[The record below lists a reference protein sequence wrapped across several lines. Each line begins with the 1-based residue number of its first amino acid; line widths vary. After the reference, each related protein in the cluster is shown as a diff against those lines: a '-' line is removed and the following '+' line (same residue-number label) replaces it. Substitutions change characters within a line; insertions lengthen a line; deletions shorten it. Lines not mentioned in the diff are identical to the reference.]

1 MYASQGSVSDTQL
14 HAEDI
19 GFVLSEKNISALSNN
34 YVVTVCLFLY
44 DLVGYLILVIALV
57 IVSWISFTKYKIN
70 LLSYHDNLL
79 LSTVIIGTIL
89 TIIECIA
96 RCIFIPKDS
105 PKYLLNNFAW
115 IFASFAYIFFFVML
129 CVFKKIGTTFVT
141 LHIATFFMLIYHY
154 SLPTFLL
161 LLVYPTKVI
170 IIVAYY
176 ITFVF
181 VAIISFSISLM
192 MWRPLCVVLKHK
204 SIYVKVSMHL
214 IHALYVLSLP
224 VSIILLLV
232 VLILL
237 VYALILNQPSSIST
251 SPVYTFLLLIPSAA
265 ISFVSWL
272 LKTKIYQFD
281 FAKHLQRAQSTETD
295 DTDEQTDTN
304 DPQDTGSEAEQVPL
318 LKVDENCNSESF
330 LHYSNGQDYGA
341 TINEEKNN
349 ETKH

>member
-1 MYASQGSVSDTQL
+1 MHCVS
-14 HAEDI
+14 
-19 GFVLSEKNISALSNN
+19 
-34 YVVTVCLFLY
+34 
-44 DLVGYLILVIALV
+44 
-57 IVSWISFTKYKIN
+57 
-70 LLSYHDNLL
+70 
-79 LSTVIIGTIL
+79 
-89 TIIECIA
+89 
-96 RCIFIPKDS
+96 
-105 PKYLLNNFAW
+105 
-115 IFASFAYIFFFVML
+115 
-129 CVFKKIGTTFVT
+129 KKIGTMFVT

-170 IIVAYY
+170 IIVTYY

-214 IHALYVLSLP
+214 IHTLCVLLMP
-224 VSIILLLV
+224 PFHIILLLV
-232 VLILL
+232 LLLPL

-318 LKVDENCNSESF
+318 LKVDENCNS
-330 LHYSNGQDYGA
+330 
-341 TINEEKNN
+341 
-349 ETKH
+349 